1 MSSSEEMKPSTKKL
15 LDLTLAAASGLFIG
29 AMFASAFGSD
39 GKPPVETIS
48 QATETTTAD
57 GFVVQGVALPPLP
70 PSQSGVSQR
79 KAPTQKPAAQ
89 AKTPAQPTEQ
99 EQEPAPFRPHP
110 PFNRPKPISDP
121 DLGSLEES
129 VFNSG
134 ESK

>member
-1 MSSSEEMKPSTKKL
+1 MSNSEEMKPSTKRY
-15 LDLTLAAASGLFIG
+15 LDLALAFASGLFIG

-79 KAPTQKPAAQ
+79 KVPTQKPAAQ
-89 AKTPAQPTEQ
+89 AKIPVQLA